1 MERYCENCGAKI
13 KENSQFCTKCGSK
26 VTNKKICPNCGETNG
41 KGASFCESC
50 GNALTTTVKNE
61 SFLEKYKLPLIIL
74 LVIVIVAIA
83 IPMTSLI
90 IDQSIGS
97 QEVTVDGYNFKIPEN
112 FIYNS
117 TASDRF
123 IEERIVHKD
132 WNRSEES
139 IEIAVLYPSDEN
151 GGYEDILPTLGGY
164 KETKYG
170 IDGYHNHFENGEEA
184 FSYTNGNKMIMIAVS
199 NPELFDKIEVL

>member
-13 KENSQFCTKCGSK
+13 KENSRFCTECGSNI
-26 VTNKKICPNCGETNG
+26 TNKKICPNCGENNE
-41 KGASFCESC
+41 KGASFCENC
-50 GNALTTTVKNE
+50 GNTLNATVKNE
-61 SFLEKYKLPLIIL
+61 SFIEKYKLPLIIL

-97 QEVTVDGYNFKIPEN
+97 QEVTVEGCNFKIPAN

-117 TASDRF
+117 TASEKFVVDNY
-123 IEERIVHKD
+123 VHKD
-132 WNRSEES
+132 WNRSGES
-139 IEIAVLYPSDEN
+139 IEIGVLSDGN
-151 GGYEDILPTLGGY
+151 GGYDDILPTLGGY

-170 IDGYHNHFENGEEA
+170 INGYHNHFENGEEA
-184 FSYTNGNKMIMIAVS
+184 FTYTDGDKMIMIAVS